1 MNIIRV
7 TSKQLQER
15 LTSRPPEYLSEIEPA
30 ITQRHDDGSISFD
43 TGHSAW
49 KAAMAKYRPAHR
61 PVTPKWID
69 PCKTCEHQP
78 QCPVA
83 YLPICKRKRAL
94 RGDPMY
100 PLPDYCP
107 QKKESSAVNYQTCT
121 TCSDPTLCL
130 IDGNVCDKGPGMCE
144 TCNRR
149 PKSHVDPNICPF
161 AIHVG
166 DNVMCKK
173 GKGGCGVGP
182 TEWRSCPK
190 LVPQKDDA

>member
-7 TSKQLQER
+7 TSKQLQKR

-49 KAAMAKYRPAHR
+49 KAAMAKYRPVR
-61 PVTPKWID
+61 KSSIPIWID

-83 YLPICKRKRAL
+83 HLPICKRKRAF

-100 PLPDYCP
+100 PLPD
-107 QKKESSAVNYQTCT
+107 
-121 TCSDPTLCL
+121 
-130 IDGNVCDKGPGMCE
+130 
-144 TCNRR
+144 
-149 PKSHVDPNICPF
+149 
-161 AIHVG
+161 
-166 DNVMCKK
+166 
-173 GKGGCGVGP
+173 
-182 TEWRSCPK
+182 
-190 LVPQKDDA
+190 